1 MCSIN
6 AVNPESEFIIM
17 ENEEKQKY
25 PKLEPADE
33 NEVLEEKTSAPWKM
47 LIFCGVVFVVIIVLV
62 VLVLIL

>member
-17 ENEEKQKY
+17 ENKEKQKY

-47 LIFCGVVFVVIIVLV
+47 LIFCGAVFVVIAVLV
-62 VLVLIL
+62 VLVLVL